1 MKEVVHQYGV
11 ELDWVADLAA
21 QLDGYVEGNC
31 IRIPD
36 ELHPGNRYVLQINEQ
51 LSAFI
56 IDVTYRQDVVFKLRN
71 TRSDFVGLYFNLT
84 EGESI
89 HILDEVSRSAGRW
102 GYNLAIF
109 DADMRGD
116 FQVKTGCTSYMIAI
130 FIKKTALKQY
140 ISNIPQYQQIVESIF
155 DPKLNTIVRFDRM
168 SNQAWWLMNELRK
181 VSPDNPLYD
190 IFVSGTV
197 YGLIGDYMDQIISQE
212 IIIGQVIAEDVV
224 HIVGSQAFLIENIE
238 NPFPGIA
245 DLASRAMMS
254 ETKYKKLFKKIT
266 GVSPNSFFLSN
277 KLSFAKEMLET
288 GNYTISE
295 IADKFSFFGASHL
308 IEQFKNAYGIPPK
321 EYLTRL

>member
-36 ELHPGNRYVLQINEQ
+36 EVRPGNRYILPINED
-51 LSAFI
+51 LTAFI
-56 IDVTYRQDVVFKLRN
+56 IDVTYRRDVIFKLRN
-71 TRSDFVGLYFNLT
+71 TRTDFVGLYFNLT

-89 HILDEVSRSAGRW
+89 HIMDKVSRTAGRW

-109 DADMRGD
+109 DAEMNGD
-116 FQVKTGCTSYMIAI
+116 FQVKSGCTSYMIAI

-140 ISNIPQYQQIVESIF
+140 ISNIPQHQQIVESIF
-155 DPKLNTIVRFDRM
+155 NPKLNTIVRFDRM
-168 SNQAWWLMNELRK
+168 SNQAWWLMNELQK
-181 VSPDNPLYD
+181 ASPEGPLYD
-190 IFVSGTV
+190 VFVTGTV
-197 YGLIGDYMDQIISQE
+197 YGLIGDYMDQLINQE
-212 IIIGQVIAEDVV
+212 IIIGQVIAEDLVN
-224 HIVGSQAFLIENIE
+224 IVNSQAFLIENIE
-238 NPFPGIA
+238 NSFPGIA
-245 DLASRAMMS
+245 DLAARAMMS

-288 GNYTISE
+288 GQYTISE
-295 IADKFSFFGASHL
+295 ISDQYNFFSPSHL
-308 IEQFKNAYGIPPK
+308 IEQFKTAYGVPPK

>member
-11 ELDWVADLAA
+11 ELDWVADLAT

-36 ELHPGNRYVLQINEQ
+36 EVQPGNRYVLPINED
-51 LSAFI
+51 LTAFI
-56 IDVTYRQDVVFKLRN
+56 IDVTYRRDVIFKLRN
-71 TRSDFVGLYFNLT
+71 TRTDFVGLYFNLT
-84 EGESI
+84 EGESV
-89 HILDEVSRSAGRW
+89 HIMDEVSRTAGRW

-109 DADMRGD
+109 DAEMNGD
-116 FQVKTGCTSYMIAI
+116 FQVKSGCTSYMIAI
-130 FIKKTALKQY
+130 FIKKTALKKY
-140 ISNIPQYQQIVESIF
+140 ISNIPQYKQISESIF
-155 DPKLNTIVRFDRM
+155 NPKLNTIVRFDRM

-181 VSPDNPLYD
+181 NAPDGPLYD
-190 IFVSGTV
+190 VYVTGTV
-197 YGLIGDYMDQIISQE
+197 YGLIGDYMDQLISQE

-224 HIVGSQAFLIENIE
+224 NIVSSQAFLIEHIE

-245 DLASRAMMS
+245 SLAAQAMMS

-288 GNYTISE
+288 GQHTISE
-295 IADKFSFFGASHL
+295 IADQYNFFSASHL
-308 IEQFKNAYGIPPK
+308 IEQFKTAYGVPPK